1 MIGVFVYTYFD
12 LMNELPILGERGAEI
27 SIIGTSVLGRNIPCI
42 HLGTYAGQQ
51 VLIQGAIHAR
61 EHITAR
67 LVVQLIYYT
76 QDVWPNLNGGIYFIP
91 MMNPDGVSLCQFGV
105 DSVAS
110 RERRNFLLEV
120 NGANGTDFTYWK
132 ANANAV
138 DLNTN
143 FSARWGT
150 GAENVFSPAPA
161 NYVGPYPNSE
171 PETRALL
178 DITLAARPAL
188 TISYHARGQEIYW
201 QFHQTSRQLERDR
214 RIAQNF
220 ALETGYTLINGE
232 RGSAGGYKDWCIE
245 ALKIPAFTFETVS
258 TNFPYPIDYAAL
270 EEEFPRNRNIP
281 KSALNTANGLI
292 GL

>member
-1 MIGVFVYTYFD
+1 MYTYID
-12 LMNELPILGERGAEI
+12 LMNDLPVLQARGAEI
-27 SIIGTSVLGRNIPCI
+27 SMIGNSVLGRCIPCI
-42 HLGTYAGQQ
+42 HLGKNTGQQ

-61 EHITAR
+61 EHITA
-67 LVVQLIYYT
+67 QLIVMLVYYT
-76 QDVWPNLNGGIYFIP
+76 QEVWPNLNGGIYFIP
-91 MMNPDGVSLCQFGV
+91 MSNPDGVSLCQFGL
-105 DSVAS
+105 DSVTG
-110 RERRNFLLEV
+110 REKRNFLLEV

-150 GAENVFSPAPA
+150 GTENVFAPSPA

-178 DITLAARPAL
+178 DITLAVRPAL

-201 QFHQTSRQLERDR
+201 QFHQQPPYLERDL

-220 ALETGYTLINGE
+220 ALETGYALIEGE

-258 TNFPYPIDYAAL
+258 LAFPYPIDYAAL
-270 EEEFPRNRNIP
+270 DEEFPRNRNIP